1 MRADT
6 KLMAIAAKGPWERSE
21 LEAIV
26 ADYLDMLQIELR
38 GGTFNKA
45 GRNRSLQRVTGRTHG
60 SIEFKHRN
68 ISAVMA
74 ELGLPFV
81 QGYIPAKNYQLAL
94 FRVIEGRLVQTGLHE
109 RLATEEPTGVIPSI
123 GKIYQDVPAIQP
135 KADRID
141 PEIRRI
147 IKRFDPA
154 ERDARARALGKAG
167 EEFLFRYER
176 HYLSAIG
183 RDDLS
188 SRVRW
193 VAEEEGDGAGYDIL
207 SFSGDGAERWLE
219 VKTTNGPVTTPF
231 WISENERR
239 VAEENPD
246 VFRLARLYDF
256 SREPAA
262 YRLKP
267 PLSNHVKLVA
277 TEYKAT
283 LL

>member
-1 MRADT
+1 
-6 KLMAIAAKGPWERSE
+6 MATAAKGPWGRSE

-26 ADYLDMLQIELR
+26 ADYLDMLQIELQ
-38 GGTFNKA
+38 GGPFNKA
-45 GRNRSLQRVTGRTHG
+45 ERNRALQELTGRSHG

-81 QGYIPAKNYQLAL
+81 RGYIPAKNYQLAL
-94 FRVIEGRLVQTGLHE
+94 FETIEDRLIDPRLYR
-109 RLATEEPTGVIPSI
+109 RLATESPADIVPSAEL
-123 GKIYQDVPAIQP
+123 IYQDVPAILP
-135 KADRID
+135 TAKGLDSG
-141 PEIRRI
+141 IRRI

-167 EEFLFRYER
+167 EKFLFRSEQL
-176 HYLSAIG
+176 HLSAIG

-193 VAEEEGDGAGYDIL
+193 VAEEDGDGAGYDIL
-207 SFSGDGAERWLE
+207 SFSRDGKERWLE

-239 VAEENPD
+239 VAEDNPD
-246 VFRLARLYDF
+246 VFRLARLFDF
-256 SREPAA
+256 SRSPAA

>member
-1 MRADT
+1 
-6 KLMAIAAKGPWERSE
+6 MATAVKGPWRRSE

-26 ADYLDMLQIELR
+26 ADYLGMLQIELQ
-38 GGTFNKA
+38 GGQFNKA
-45 GRNRSLQRVTGRTHG
+45 ERNRALQELTGRSHG

-81 QGYIPAKNYQLAL
+81 RGYIPAKNYQLAL
-94 FRVIEGRLVQTGLHE
+94 FETIEDRLLHTGLHS
-109 RLATEEPTGVIPSI
+109 RLATEKPTGIVPSA
-123 GKIYQDVPAIQP
+123 GLIYQDVPSIRRVT
-135 KADRID
+135 KGLD
-141 PEIRRI
+141 PGIRRI

-167 EEFLFRYER
+167 EEFLFRSEQL
-176 HYLSAIG
+176 HLSAIG

-193 VAEEEGDGAGYDIL
+193 VAEDDGDGAGYDIL
-207 SFSGDGAERWLE
+207 SFSREGEERWLE

-239 VAEENPD
+239 VAEENPN
-246 VFRLARLYDF
+246 VFRLARLFDF
-256 SREPAA
+256 SRSPAA

-277 TEYKAT
+277 TEFKAT

>member
-1 MRADT
+1 
-6 KLMAIAAKGPWERSE
+6 MARMARVPWARTE
-21 LEAIV
+21 LDAIV
-26 ADYLDMLQIELR
+26 ADYLGMLQIELR

-45 GRNRSLQRVTGRTHG
+45 ERNRALQRVTGR
-60 SIEFKHRN
+60 SRSSVEFKHRN

-94 FRVIEGRLVQTGLHE
+94 FEVIEERLIQTGLHN
-109 RLATEEPTGVIPSI
+109 RLATERPTGIVPSA
-123 GKIYQDVPAIQP
+123 GQIYQDIPVIQP
-135 KADRID
+135 RAEGLDERIH
-141 PEIRRI
+141 RI

-167 EEFLFRYER
+167 EEYLFRYEQLR
-176 HYLSAIG
+176 LSAIG

-193 VAEEEGDGAGYDIL
+193 VAEEDGDGAGYDIL
-207 SFSGDGAERWLE
+207 SFARDGQERWLE
-219 VKTTNGPVTTPF
+219 VKTTNGPGTTPF
-231 WISENERR
+231 WISENERW

-246 VFRLARLYDF
+246 VFRIARLYNF
-256 SREPAA
+256 SSTPAA

-267 PLSNHVKLVA
+267 PLSDHVELVA

-283 LL
+283 LLLRRPGD